1 MRFLRKKSLIFQNC
15 PFFSLQLFPPDG
27 LGNAEE
33 GAADTE
39 AAVRVEAAGSVGP
52 DATGRVIDLAAPT
65 PLFGIVFQTFHDYD
79 SVTWDIAEGFV
90 RIPCVETEIAVAV
103 KQGGADPNS
112 NSKLRDAIAKA
123 KANNMPND
131 NISRSI
137 KKASGEL
144 GSINYEEMTYEG
156 YGVGGTAFIVQA
168 LTDNKNRTAGDVRHL
183 FDKYGGSLGA
193 TGCVSFMFKRKGVI
207 AVAKSDISEDDLMMY
222 ALEAGA
228 EDINSDDD
236 EVYEVLTAPADFGAV
251 RDELEKNGVKILS
264 AEIDM
269 IPENEANP
277 DPQQQETLLKM
288 IDKLEELDD
297 VQNVYHNAVITIQD
311 EEED

>member
-1 MRFLRKKSLIFQNC
+1 MSGHSKWHNIQQKKGKS
-15 PFFSLQLFPPDG
+15 D
-27 LGNAEE
+27 
-33 GAADTE
+33 AARANVFTKI
-39 AAVRVEAAGSVGP
+39 
-52 DATGRVIDLAAPT
+52 GR
-65 PLFGIVFQTFHDYD
+65 
-79 SVTWDIAEGFV
+79 
-90 RIPCVETEIAVAV
+90 EIAVAV

-228 EDINSDDD
+228 EDINSDD

-297 VQNVYHNAVITIQD
+297 VQNVYHNWD
-311 EEED
+311 E

>member
-1 MRFLRKKSLIFQNC
+1 MSGHSKWHNIQQKKGKS
-15 PFFSLQLFPPDG
+15 D
-27 LGNAEE
+27 
-33 GAADTE
+33 AARANVFTKI
-39 AAVRVEAAGSVGP
+39 
-52 DATGRVIDLAAPT
+52 GR
-65 PLFGIVFQTFHDYD
+65 
-79 SVTWDIAEGFV
+79 
-90 RIPCVETEIAVAV
+90 EIAVAV

-156 YGVGGTAFIVQA
+156 YGVGGTACIVQA
-168 LTDNKNRTAGDVRHL
+168 LTDNNNRTAGDVRHL
-183 FDKYGGSLGA
+183 FDKFGGSLGA

-207 AVAKSDISEDDLMMY
+207 AVAKADISEDDLMMF
-222 ALEAGA
+222 ALDAGA
-228 EDINSDDD
+228 EDINSEDD
-236 EVYEVLTAPADFGAV
+236 EVYEVLTAPADLGSV

-264 AEIDM
+264 AEVDM
-269 IPENEANP
+269 IPENEVNP

-297 VQNVYHNAVITIQD
+297 VQNVYHNAVITIID